1 MIASGQPE
9 MAEKAVYKYVAIFN
23 PVFNSVKGGGE
34 KLILAIR
41 NQLGADLVAGSVD
54 WKVWGK
60 EDPGHDSFVDLLWSK
75 NLGFQHLASESS
87 IPGWRRVKRNFV
99 FRFAPRVMLLNRYE
113 LVIFYGDP
121 AGIPCRLRS
130 PKKMLYCNTP
140 PRHLTDQK
148 QDFLKKFPGLLRP
161 VVDIFL
167 RRDLRRY
174 IRDIRSMDLVITN
187 SENIR
192 QRLYTYTG
200 VNSLVIFPA
209 VFIGRFRYLGQ
220 KDYYLSYARLDD
232 WKRIRLIIEAFE
244 RMPEK
249 KLIVASSGPLRN
261 WLEKEIKDYPNIT
274 YIGQI
279 SDDRLAQWI
288 GNCIAG
294 IYIPVNEDAGMTPC
308 ELMAAGKPVI
318 GIMEGGIM
326 ETIIDRKTGILIKS
340 DPGIDDLINAV
351 NWLTPA
357 KALQMKEDCI
367 RRSRQFGQNVFFKKM
382 SAAIAS
388 LGRRKHSDT
397 AEHVHL

>member
-9 MAEKAVYKYVAIFN
+9 MYKKAAVKKVVVFN
-23 PVFNSVKGGGE
+23 PVFNAIKGGGE
-34 KLILAIR
+34 KLLLEMR
-41 NQLGADLVAGSVD
+41 NQFGADLLAGSID
-54 WKVWGK
+54 FKAWGK
-60 EDPGHDSFVDLLWSK
+60 ENSGHDSFVDLLWSK
-75 NLGFQHLASESS
+75 NLGFQHLVRESR
-87 IPGWRRVKRNFV
+87 IPGWRRLKRNII
-99 FRFAPRVMLLNRYE
+99 FRFAPRVKHLNRYE

-121 AGIPCRLRS
+121 AGIPCRIRS

-148 QDFLKKFPGLLRP
+148 QDFLKKFPGPLRP
-161 VVDIFL
+161 IVDLFL
-167 RRDLRRY
+167 RRDLKRY
-174 IRDIRSMDLVITN
+174 SKDIRLMDLIISN

-192 QRLYTYTG
+192 QRLQAYTG

-209 VFIGRFRYLGQ
+209 VFIEKFKYLGQ

-232 WKRIRLIIEAFE
+232 WKRIRLIIAAFE

-249 KLIVASSGPLRN
+249 KLIVASAGSLRK
-261 WLEKEIKDYPNIT
+261 WLEREIENYPNII
-274 YIGQI
+274 YVGQI
-279 SDDRLAQWI
+279 SDEQLARWI

-294 IYIPVNEDAGMTPC
+294 IYIPVNEDAGITPC

-318 GIMEGGIM
+318 GVREGGIL
-326 ETIIDRKTGILIKS
+326 ETIIDRKTGILIKTN
-340 DPGIDDLINAV
+340 PGIEDLINAV

-367 RRSRQFGQNVFFKKM
+367 CRSRQFDQSVFFKKM

-388 LGRRKHSDT
+388 LDFQKHSGT
-397 AEHVHL
+397 V